1 MTEKEATK
9 IYNKLRKKYT
19 DEEIAE
25 SFIFSVDMSDEE
37 RIELSKQIIKHR
49 EKTILSKEDIEFI
62 NKIKNE

>member
-9 IYNKLRKKYT
+9 IYKELRKKYT

-25 SFIFSVDMSDEE
+25 SFIFSVDMSDKEKT
-37 RIELSKQIIKHR
+37 ELSKQIIKHK

-62 NKIKNE
+62 NKLKNE